1 MLTVLVEEGR
11 GGGQRTMGEQF
22 EVRLLGKRSAVR
34 LGRFG

>member
-11 GGGQRTMGEQF
+11 GGGQF